1 MPRYRNQ
8 VEIHDKFREI
18 VEKQPY
24 PIEIDEVKLVIDK
37 GVFPPDAATSTP
49 MMMQAMR
56 EFEPQVALD
65 MGCGCGIL
73 AIHMRRMGAEIVY
86 AVDRNAAAVECTR
99 ANAARNGWNDIRV
112 MQSDLFSAIPPG
124 TRFDMIAFNQF
135 YYPSDIDWF
144 GDSTDGG
151 ENVITRF
158 FDEMSPYLAPG
169 AVIVMSF
176 ADFAGAANDPAVLA
190 RTRGYAVEEIVYV
203 QDQYGKAK
211 VVIVYPTAQLD

>member
-8 VEIHDKFREI
+8 VEVHDKFREC

-24 PIEIDEVKLVIDK
+24 NIEIDEIALVIGK

-65 MGCGCGIL
+65 MGCGCGVL
-73 AIHMRRMGAEIVY
+73 AIHMRRLGAEVVY
-86 AVDRNAAAVECTR
+86 ALDRNGAAVECTR
-99 ANAARNGWNDIRV
+99 ENAARNGWNDIRV
-112 MQSDLFSAIPPG
+112 MQSDLFSAVPSG
-124 TRFDMIAFNQF
+124 MRFDMIVFNQF

-144 GDSTDGG
+144 GDSSDGG
-151 ENVITRF
+151 ESIITRF
-158 FDEMSPYLAPG
+158 FNDMTPFLAPG

-176 ADFAGAANDPAVLA
+176 ADFAGNANDPAVLGRA
-190 RTRGYAVEEIVYV
+190 RGYEVDEITYV

-211 VVIVYPTAQLD
+211 VVVIYPDAQIE